1 MFLLGLTG
9 DIAAGKSTVARL
21 LKERGAA
28 HLDAD
33 DLVRELYSDR
43 EFSARVAD
51 ALEDSSRPVPA
62 RVLAKENAP
71 LLDESGVIDRKALA
85 SLVFFD
91 PAALRKL
98 EALVHPAVL
107 ELRDRKIAQL
117 AAQKDAPC
125 VAVLEAVK
133 LVESGH
139 AENCD
144 ALWWIQASP
153 ETQLRRLMEHR
164 DLDENAAR
172 ARLFNQ
178 PEAKIKLELLQRV
191 PFTIIGNDGD
201 LAQLE
206 EAVEAAWQALM
217 EKLNA
222 PSDFSRWQ
230 NE

>member
-21 LKERGAA
+21 LQERGVA

-51 ALEDSSRPVPA
+51 ALKDAPRPAPA
-62 RVLAKENAP
+62 RVLANDNAP
-71 LLDESGVIDRKALA
+71 LLNENGVIDRKALA
-85 SLVFFD
+85 ALVFFD
-91 PAALRKL
+91 AAALRRL

-107 ELRDRKIAQL
+107 KLRDQKIAQL
-117 AAQKDAPC
+117 AAQKDAPR

-139 AENCD
+139 AEKCD

-153 ETQLRRLMEHR
+153 ETQLRRLMTHR
-164 DLDENAAR
+164 GLDENAAR
-172 ARLFNQ
+172 ARLLNQ
-178 PEAKIKLELLQRV
+178 PEAKIKLELLQRA

-201 LAQLE
+201 LVQLE
-206 EAVEAAWQALM
+206 CAVAAAWKAVTTRM
-217 EKLNA
+217 NA
-222 PSDFSRWQ
+222 
-230 NE
+230 EG

>member
-9 DIAAGKSTVARL
+9 DIAAGKSSVARL

-28 HLDAD
+28 HIDAD
-33 DLVRELYSDR
+33 DLVRELYSGGD
-43 EFSARVAD
+43 FSARVAN
-51 ALEDSSRPVPA
+51 ALKNAP
-62 RVLAKENAP
+62 RVLANENTP
-71 LLDESGVIDRKALA
+71 LLGENGVIDRKALA
-85 SLVFFD
+85 ALVFFD
-91 PAALRKL
+91 AAALRKL

-117 AAQKDAPC
+117 AAQPNAPR

-139 AENCD
+139 AEKCD

-153 ETQLRRLMEHR
+153 ETQLRRLITHR
-164 DLDENAAR
+164 GLDENAAG
-172 ARLFNQ
+172 ARLLSQ

-201 LAQLE
+201 LPQLQS
-206 EAVEAAWQALM
+206 AVEAAWQELQKTM
-217 EKLNA
+217 REKLELPA
-222 PSDFSRWQ
+222 TM
-230 NE
+230 